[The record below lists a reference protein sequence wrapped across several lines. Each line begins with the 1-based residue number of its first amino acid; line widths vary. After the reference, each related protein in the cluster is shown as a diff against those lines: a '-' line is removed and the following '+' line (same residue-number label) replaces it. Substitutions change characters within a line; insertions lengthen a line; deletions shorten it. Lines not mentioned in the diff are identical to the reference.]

1 MEIVDETLEVEELIK
16 NCDDPY
22 VKEQYQK
29 VLDIKAGKRKTYSLE
44 EALKFMEQ

>member
-1 MEIVDETLEVEELIK
+1 METVDETLEELIK

-29 VLDIKAGKRKTYSLE
+29 VLDIKAGKRKT
-44 EALKFMEQ
+44 KFMEQ

>member
-1 MEIVDETLEVEELIK
+1 METVDETLEVEELIK

-29 VLDIKAGKRKTYSLE
+29 EKNIFSWRGFKVHGTIR
-44 EALKFMEQ
+44 